1 MYYFCASNRH
11 QGVHLFSNSTCK
23 LSSSGHFFTTGC
35 MAGWMCS
42 TPPQI
47 VGIPHGKSP
56 LSASD
61 GSSGNP
67 SSFSAGP
74 GQAAC
79 SKCSH
84 TAVFK
89 AMTSGPEAEGY
100 SRSQNHTASP
110 AACHPFWGLTGT
122 WQKNLQIAVPAEF
135 LCFHCKLAVPG
146 ELLGQNC
153 AALQSPFFGV
163 KLRDYEAEGIIH
175 HYWL

>member
-1 MYYFCASNRH
+1 MYYFCAINSA
-11 QGVHLFSNSTCK
+11 QKVFSLWQLYLAALDFFYYREYARLDVLNPTPCVDPPWDTC
-23 LSSSGHFFTTGC
+23 T
-35 MAGWMCS
+35 
-42 TPPQI
+42 
-47 VGIPHGKSP
+47 
-56 LSASD
+56 
-61 GSSGNP
+61 P

-79 SKCSH
+79 WKCSH

-89 AMTSGPEAEGY
+89 AMINGPEAGDH
-100 SRSQNHTASP
+100 SRTQNHTAFP
-110 AACHPFWGLTGT
+110 EACHPFWGLTGT
-122 WQKNLQIAVPAEF
+122 WQKNLEIAVPAEF